1 MLHLEAIMTKEDME
15 FLGKINEFAEK
26 ELGDI
31 DPQKTHVSEQL
42 EKLRPIMQQLA
53 MEYKMPVEDVFIKY
67 MDLASEANA
76 AADAEFRSKYGEDD
90 VLDLPIS

>member
-1 MLHLEAIMTKEDME
+1 MTAEDMD
-15 FLGKINEFAEK
+15 FLKRINDFAEK

-42 EKLRPIMQQLA
+42 EKLRPIMQTLA
-53 MEYKMPVEDVFIKY
+53 MELSMPVEDVFIRY

-90 VLDLPIS
+90 VMDLPIR

>member
-1 MLHLEAIMTKEDME
+1 MTSEDMV
-15 FLGKINEFAEK
+15 FLKKINDYAEK

-42 EKLRPIMQQLA
+42 EKLRPIMQHLA
-53 MEYKMPVEDVFIKY
+53 MEYKMSVEDVFIKY

-76 AADAEFRSKYGEDD
+76 EADAQFRSKYGEDD

>member
-1 MLHLEAIMTKEDME
+1 MTAEDME

-42 EKLRPIMQQLA
+42 EKLRPIMQKLA
-53 MEYKMPVEDVFIKY
+53 MEYGMSVEDVFIKY
-67 MDLASEANA
+67 MDLASEFKVT
-76 AADAEFRSKYGEDD
+76 ADKEFRDRYGEDD
-90 VLDLPIS
+90 VMNLDI

>member
-1 MLHLEAIMTKEDME
+1 MTAEDME
-15 FLGKINEFAEK
+15 FLKRINDFAEK

-42 EKLRPIMQQLA
+42 QKLRPIMQTLA
-53 MEYKMPVEDVFIKY
+53 MELSMPVEDVFIRY

-76 AADAEFRSKYGEDD
+76 AADAEFRNKYGEDD
-90 VLDLPIS
+90 VMDLPIG

>member
-1 MLHLEAIMTKEDME
+1 MTDKDRE
-15 FLGKINEFAEK
+15 FLDKINKFAEK

-53 MEYKMPVEDVFIKY
+53 MEYKMSVEDVFIRY
-67 MDLASEANA
+67 MDLASEANVS
-76 AADAEFRSKYGEDD
+76 ADAAFRDKYGEDD
-90 VLDLPIS
+90 ILDLPI